1 MSDQVGR
8 NAFDVPSS
16 SESDSTGEKPRN
28 WRRTIVKWLPLILLA
43 CIMLGQLVVGWGAA
57 NQVPTVE
64 YSVFKARVVS
74 GEITRVEI
82 GADNLVGL
90 GLRSDAADMVPLYQ
104 SVPVDDPSFVD
115 LLDEHHVEYYAVQE
129 QSIAWLTS
137 ILGWLLPLGLIFYF
151 WRRMSRKGGIMG
163 SDILSIGKNKSR
175 IVAEG
180 ETGMTFNDVA
190 GADEAKAELEEIV
203 DFLKNPERYDEIGG
217 RIPKG
222 ILLVGAPGTGKTL
235 LARAVAGEAGVPFF
249 RLSGADFVEMF
260 VGVGASRVRDLFKQ
274 ARGKSPAI
282 VFIDELDAIGKSR
295 ATAGIGSNDEREQT
309 LNQLLVEMDGFDAET
324 GVIVL
329 AATNRPEIL
338 DPALLRPGR
347 FDRQVLIDKP
357 DLIGRE
363 QILALHA
370 KNVKLDSAVDMTLV
384 ARATAGLAGAD
395 LANIINEAALLA
407 VRSKRKRVT
416 QQDFSEAIEKTLA
429 GLSRPNRLV
438 QERERNIVAYHETGH
453 ALMAY
458 LTPEA
463 DPVEKISI
471 VPRGLGALGYTLQLP
486 EEERLLLTKRELLG
500 RIDVLL
506 AGRAVEEIE
515 FEDVSTGAGNDLTR
529 AAEIAR
535 KMITDYGMSDKFR
548 NVYLP
553 SRRGGSFL
561 DDGGFLQREYSE
573 TTQTYID
580 EETARIIDERYNHVL
595 TTLSEKRPE
604 IERVAETLLSEE
616 VVERERFEELVQTVN

>member
-16 SESDSTGEKPRN
+16 SESESTGEKPRD
-28 WRRTIVKWLPLILLA
+28 WRRKIVKWLPLILFA
-43 CIMLGQLVVGWGAA
+43 GIILGQLVIGWGAG

-64 YSVFKARVVS
+64 YSVFKERVAI

-82 GADNLVGL
+82 GVDNLVGL
-90 GLRSDAADMVPLYQ
+90 GIRSDAAEAVPLYQ

-115 LLDEHHVEYYAVQE
+115 LLDEHNVEYYAVPE
-129 QSIAWLTS
+129 RSTGWLTS

-151 WRRMSRKGGIMG
+151 WRRMSRKGGVMG

-180 ETGMTFNDVA
+180 ETGVTFDDVA
-190 GADEAKAELEEIV
+190 GVDEAKAELEEIV
-203 DFLKNPERYDEIGG
+203 DFLKNPDRYSEIGG

-295 ATAGIGSNDEREQT
+295 ATAGMGSNDEREQT
-309 LNQLLVEMDGFDAET
+309 LNQLLVEMDGFDATT

-347 FDRQVLIDKP
+347 FDRQVLVDKP
-357 DLIGRE
+357 DLIGRQ
-363 QILALHA
+363 QILVLHA
-370 KNVKLDSAVDMTLV
+370 EKVKLDPAVDMNRV
-384 ARATAGLAGAD
+384 ARGTAGLAGAD
-395 LANIINEAALLA
+395 LANIVNEAALLA
-407 VRSKRKRVT
+407 VRSERKRVT
-416 QQDFSEAIEKTLA
+416 QEDFSEAIEKTLA

-438 QERERNIVAYHETGH
+438 QKRERNIVAYHETGH
-453 ALMAY
+453 ALMAHM
-458 LTPEA
+458 TPNA

-486 EEERLLLTKRELLG
+486 AEERLLLTRSELLG

-553 SRRGGSFL
+553 SRRGGGFL

-580 EETARIIDERYNHVL
+580 EETARVIDERYNHVL
-595 TTLSEKRPE
+595 ATLSEKRPE

-616 VVERERFEELVQTVN
+616 VVERERFEELIQAVN